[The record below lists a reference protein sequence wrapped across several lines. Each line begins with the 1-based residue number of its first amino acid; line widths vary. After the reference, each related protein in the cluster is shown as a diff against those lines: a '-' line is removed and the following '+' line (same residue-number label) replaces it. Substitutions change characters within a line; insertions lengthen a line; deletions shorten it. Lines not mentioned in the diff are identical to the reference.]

1 MQKTKLGIS
10 VGLLGAIIYFASAF
24 GGGYLVALLLC
35 GYVLLVEDNPW
46 LRKTSVKAVLLLI
59 MFSLV
64 SVVLGLIP
72 DIWETI
78 TNLLMAFNKYPS
90 STFISGINSTISSAI
105 TIVKSVLFVILGLK
119 ALNQGAIKLPVIDK
133 LIDKYMD

>member
-64 SVVLGLIP
+64 SVVLGLFP

>member
-46 LRKTSVKAVLLLI
+46 LRKSSVKAVLLLI
-59 MFSLV
+59 IFSII
-64 SVVLGLIP
+64 SFVLGFIP
-72 DIWETI
+72 DLWETI

-90 STFISGINSTISSAI
+90 STFISGINSAINSAI
-105 TIVKSVLFVILGLK
+105 TIIKSVMFIILGLK

-133 LIDKYMD
+133 IIEKYMD

>member
-24 GGGYLVALLLC
+24 GGGFLVALLLC

-64 SVVLGLIP
+64 SVILGLIP

-119 ALNQGAIKLPVIDK
+119 ALNQGSIKLPAIDK

>member
-133 LIDKYMD
+133 LIDKYID